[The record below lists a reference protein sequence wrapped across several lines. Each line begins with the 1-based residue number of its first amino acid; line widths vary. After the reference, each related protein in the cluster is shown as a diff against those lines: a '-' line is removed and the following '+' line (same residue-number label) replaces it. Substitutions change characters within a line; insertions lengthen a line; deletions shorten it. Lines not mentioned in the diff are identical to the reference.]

1 MEIKAQGTLNYET
14 VKASLH
20 VTIYKKTKPKKA
32 VALRLLFTALAMA
45 FCIFNMVAFGFS
57 SYMLLSFFAM
67 LLGGFIFIY
76 MYFLLPKIRFKA
88 MGKMQNVTNNYVF
101 TDNAIICSSST
112 DGYEG
117 KAEVNYSVICKV
129 IETSQYML
137 IYQTSNN
144 FYVLEKAT
152 VSGGSVDDLRRKL
165 FCLLGENYV
174 IYNY

>member
-1 MEIKAQGTLNYET
+1 MEIKAQGTLNYDT

-32 VALRLLFTALAMA
+32 VILRLLFTALAMA
-45 FCIFNMVAFGFS
+45 FCIFNMVVFGFS
-57 SYMLLSFFAM
+57 SYMLFSFFAM
-67 LLGGFIFIY
+67 LLAGFIFIY

-88 MGKMQNVTNNYVF
+88 MGKMQNVTNNYIF
-101 TDNAIICSSST
+101 TSNAIICSSST

-129 IETSQYML
+129 IETSQYMFV
-137 IYQTSNN
+137 YPTKSN
-144 FYVLEKAT
+144 FYVVEKAT
-152 VSGGSVDDLRRKL
+152 VSGGSADDLRRML
-165 FCLLGENYV
+165 FSFLGENYV